1 MSKSNYLALVVF
13 MLASFASWN
22 VFASA
27 KEAAV
32 YYEKALTEYNKE
44 NYKSAE
50 IQLKNAIQQDSA
62 YLAAYILLAKTHLV
76 NGNGA
81 GAEKEI
87 KRAMQQGA
95 DKQLALPLLADAL
108 IIQNKYAEVLERIPN
123 SGYSADFQSSLLL
136 SRGEAQMELRQF
148 DEALKTFEEA
158 QLLQPSSQG
167 PYLGIAS
174 VRIAERNYEEAERQ
188 ISRALDIDINS
199 AQAWQLKASIKHAEN
214 NIEKTFEFY
223 NRSLSSDPLLL
234 SSLLGRASLY
244 YDTQQYSKAL
254 VDLELLT
261 EKYPLEPRVSYLKQ
275 SVLKALGEENKA
287 HEILSNTY
295 AYLEKIPFENIKQH
309 ASMLLLAGVV
319 SFEIKQF
326 EKSLT
331 YLREYNARYPGEHYP
346 QKLLGT
352 VLLTKSEYREAAHLL
367 ELVNKRQP
375 GDYQVLTLLGSAY
388 MNMRLYGKA
397 NDLLEQAIKLRD
409 TASPARMQKAFNEIK
424 FGNRDIALEEL
435 KKLFDLSLDPRSGL
449 MLTTLYMKDDDFVR
463 AEQVS
468 QRIIDNDAE
477 HLVARNI
484 LGVTQIELG
493 KYELARKNFKYILSR
508 QGDFF
513 PANMNLVKLDSMT
526 GDISQAEERL
536 NILLDKKRNLPTV
549 YLALSK
555 LSQQQK
561 KMEDALRWAEKSY
574 DANEKNVS
582 AILHLTRLYLAL
594 GEPVKALRIAE
605 SGAIKYSD
613 NVIIKQ
619 VHGESLLAAGKIK
632 RAQLEFKDISK
643 LASYDARLLY
653 KVSRLQFE
661 AGDIDGGVWSLKKAV
676 EGDSAYIPAR
686 HALIEALIS
695 LKKLDSAKVQLSLF
709 KAYDLEPLYLRLQG
723 DWYLASKL
731 HKNALSSYKAS
742 MTLEPRGDTAARLF
756 KVYAASGDLTEGIEV
771 LKNWLTKENS
781 DIRATN
787 LLAEAYMTSGDRESA
802 VKLFEE
808 VINDNSQH
816 AGAMNNL
823 AVIYLEQGKFSQA
836 LDYAKKA
843 QKISPGNPA
852 FNDTLGWALTQS
864 GNPQEGI
871 LYLRNANARVTE
883 NAEIKYHIAATL
895 AKLGRAEEALSELN
909 SIFSKSSQSFPSKE
923 AATKLQRS
931 LAQ

>member
-1 MSKSNYLALVVF
+1 MSKSNYLVLVVF
-13 MLASFASWN
+13 ILLSFASWN
-22 VFASA
+22 VFAGT

-32 YYEKALTEYNKE
+32 YYEKALTEYNKK

-87 KRAMQQGA
+87 KRAMKQGA

-108 IIQNKYAEVLERIPN
+108 IIQNKYAEVLERIPALGFN
-123 SGYSADFQSSLLL
+123 PDFQSTLLL
-136 SRGEAQMELRQF
+136 SRGEAHMELRQI

-158 QLLQPSSQG
+158 QFLQPSSQG

-188 ISRALDIDINS
+188 ISRALDININS

-223 NRSLSSDPLLL
+223 DRSLSNDPFLL

-244 YDTQQYSKAL
+244 YDTQQYDKAL
-254 VDLELLT
+254 VDLDLLT

-275 SVLKALGEENKA
+275 SVLRAQGNDKKAD
-287 HEILSNTY
+287 EILSNTY
-295 AYLEKIPFENIKQH
+295 AYLEKIPFENIKKH

-319 SFEIKQF
+319 SYEIAQY
-326 EKSLT
+326 EKALT
-331 YLREYNARYPGEHYP
+331 YLKEYNTRYPGEHYP

-352 VLLTKSEYREAAHLL
+352 VLLTKNAYREAAHLL

-397 NDLLEQAIKLRD
+397 NDLLEEAIKLRES
-409 TASPARMQKAFNEIK
+409 ASPARMQKAFNELK

-435 KKLFDLSLDPRSGL
+435 EKLFELSLDPRSGL
-449 MLTTLYMKDDDFVR
+449 MLTTLYMKGDDFVR
-463 AEQVS
+463 AEKITQQIV
-468 QRIIDNDAE
+468 DNDAE

-493 KYELARKNFKYILSR
+493 KYDLARKNFKYILSR

-526 GDISQAEERL
+526 GNIPRAEERL
-536 NILLDKKRNLPTV
+536 NVLLDKKRNLPTV

-555 LSQQQK
+555 LSQQQNK
-561 KMEDALRWAEKSY
+561 VEDALRWAEKSY
-574 DANEKNVS
+574 DADDKNIS
-582 AILHLTRLYLAL
+582 AILHLTRLYLTL
-594 GEPVKALRIAE
+594 GDSVKALRIAE

-643 LASYDARLLY
+643 LASYDAKLLY

-661 AGDIDGGVWSLKKAV
+661 ASDIDGGIWSLKKAV

-695 LKKLDSAKVQLSLF
+695 LKKLDSAKEQLSHF
-709 KAYDLEPLYLRLQG
+709 KQYDLDPLYLRLQG
-723 DWYLASKL
+723 DWYLASKTYER
-731 HKNALSSYKAS
+731 ALESYKRS
-742 MTLEPRGDTAARLF
+742 MQLDPKGDTAAQLF
-756 KVYAASGDLTEGIEV
+756 RVYAASGDLTSGIAV
-771 LKNWLTKENS
+771 LKNWLEKENG
-781 DIRATN
+781 DIRAKN
-787 LLAEAYMTSGDRESA
+787 LLAEAYMTSGNQKSA

-808 VINDNSQH
+808 VINDNPKH
-816 AGAMNNL
+816 AGALNNL
-823 AVIYLEQGKFSQA
+823 AVIYLEQGMFAQA

-843 QKISPGNPA
+843 QAISPSNPA
-852 FNDTLGWALTQS
+852 FNDTLGWSLTKS

-895 AKLGRAEEALSELN
+895 AKLGRTEEALSELN
-909 SIFSKSSQSFPSKE
+909 SIISKPSQPFPSKE
-923 AATKLQRS
+923 AATKLHRS